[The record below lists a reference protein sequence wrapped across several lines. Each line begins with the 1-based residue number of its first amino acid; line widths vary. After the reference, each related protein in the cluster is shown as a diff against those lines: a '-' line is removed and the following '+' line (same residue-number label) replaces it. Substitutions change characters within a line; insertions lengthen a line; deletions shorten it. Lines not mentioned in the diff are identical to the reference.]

1 MIFFIA
7 GLHNREYYVFFIII
21 MPMGMSIIMIV
32 MFIIIIMT
40 MEMFVIMMVRGF
52 RSAVCSQQ

>member
-1 MIFFIA
+1 
-7 GLHNREYYVFFIII
+7 
-21 MPMGMSIIMIV
+21 MGMSIIMIV

-52 RSAVCSQQ
+52 KSAVCSQQ